1 MSEQWI
7 EMTVYN
13 KLKVAIL
20 TIMTAQ
26 TVSAI
31 TIDPIQV
38 QSGSGDLLYA
48 EMKFSNANPNDK
60 VEVSLADTD
69 DMIAV
74 GASHKAP
81 GHLNFYT
88 RRSSDGSGVI
98 VITSSRPMIDSELN
112 VLLKIQEGNATHLQ
126 QVKTALTR
134 NRPKPQLPMINTT
147 GSEKVLMPQMIVS
160 EKDIALNLPTSA
172 RYQSNLPQVT
182 APTIN
187 TSRPSGTTDL
197 AITTHTSP
205 PPLVISTVA
214 PPPLSNT
221 STANTSQ
228 SWDSNANAAE
238 NASSTQKPVN
248 TVAPTSQHANSSSSV
263 NVIQQSPLIVPV
275 KAPEPVHADKTNHTN
290 TPATDS
296 SQKPQEKTEQAKT
309 QNKPA
314 QPTDNKPTR
323 PKAEQ
328 PKPANAVGNA
338 GQKYVVQANE
348 SLWKIASKI
357 ARETHQSTPEVMR
370 QIKENNA
377 NAFIQGDVN
386 RIRRGTALNLA
397 ANYKAT
403 PKAKYQPSNTS
414 STAKKQSGS
423 AKYRLDQAEMNLVAD
438 NEQTSAQG
446 TARKNTQSNQTST
459 ELSTKVMTS
468 REKTVKLQKQIT
480 QLATALQQKNQRIQ
494 LLNARLAQLQSQ
506 LQQQNVNKP
515 KS

>member
-221 STANTSQ
+221 STANSSQ
-228 SWDSNANAAE
+228 SWESNANAAE
-238 NASSTQKPVN
+238 NANSTQKPVN
-248 TVAPTSQHANSSSSV
+248 TVAPTSQHANSTSSL

-275 KAPEPVHADKTNHTN
+275 KAPEPVHADKANNTN
-290 TPATDS
+290 TPATDP

-309 QNKPA
+309 QNKP
-314 QPTDNKPTR
+314 
-323 PKAEQ
+323 EQ
-328 PKPANAVGNA
+328 PKSANAVGNA

-414 STAKKQSGS
+414 ETAKKQSGS